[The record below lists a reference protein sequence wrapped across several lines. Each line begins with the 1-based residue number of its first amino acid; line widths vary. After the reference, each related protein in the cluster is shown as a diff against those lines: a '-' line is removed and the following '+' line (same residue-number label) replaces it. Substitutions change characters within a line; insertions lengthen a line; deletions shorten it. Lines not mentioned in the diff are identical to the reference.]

1 MIQVSVG
8 MCDEHIVSLQ
18 CKGHAGYAASGK
30 DLVCAG
36 VSSIL
41 FGALNALDE
50 LESGNAELRV
60 TNSKISIR
68 VKEDSE
74 HIQLLLKMIL
84 IQLKTVQESYQEY
97 IEIKKMEVQ
106 P

>member
-1 MIQVSVG
+1 MIHVSIG
-8 MCDEHIVSLQ
+8 MWDGHIISIE
-18 CKGHAGYAASGK
+18 CKGHAGYAESGK

-50 LESGNAELRV
+50 MEKEYVRLRV

-68 VKEDSE
+68 VLQDNE

-84 IQLKTVQESYQEY
+84 IQLETVRESYQEY
-97 IEIKKMEVQ
+97 IEIKKLEVQ

>member
-1 MIQVSVG
+1 MIQVSIG
-8 MCDEHIVSLQ
+8 MCEEHIISLQ
-18 CKGHAGYAASGK
+18 CKGHAGYAEAGK

-50 LESGNAELRV
+50 MESKSVDLRV

>member
-1 MIQVSVG
+1 MIHVSVG
-8 MCDEHIVSLQ
+8 MWDEHIISIQ
-18 CKGHAGYAASGK
+18 CKGHAGYAESGK

-41 FGALNALDE
+41 FVALNALDE
-50 LESGNAELRV
+50 MEADHMELRV

-68 VKEDSE
+68 VMEDSE
-74 HIQLLLKMIL
+74 HVQLLLKMIL
-84 IQLKTVQESYQEY
+84 IQLETVRESYQEY
-97 IEIKKMEVQ
+97 IEIKKLEVQ

>member
-8 MCDEHIVSLQ
+8 MCDEQILSLQ
-18 CKGHAGYAASGK
+18 CTGHAGYAEAGK

-41 FGALNALDE
+41 FGALNALNE
-50 LESGNAELRV
+50 LEKGNAELRV
-60 TNSKISIR
+60 TKSKISIR

>member
-1 MIQVSVG
+1 MIQVSIG
-8 MCDEHIVSLQ
+8 MCEEHIIPLQ
-18 CKGHAGYAASGK
+18 CKGHAGYAEAGK

-50 LESGNAELRV
+50 MEKDNVDLRV

-68 VKEDSE
+68 GKEDSE

>member
-1 MIQVSVG
+1 
-8 MCDEHIVSLQ
+8 MCEDHILSIR
-18 CKGHAGYAASGK
+18 CKGHAGYAESGK

-36 VSSIL
+36 VSSIM

-50 LESGNAELRV
+50 LENGHAELRV
-60 TNSKISIR
+60 SDSKISIR
-68 VKEDSE
+68 VTEDSE

-84 IQLKTVQESYQEY
+84 IQLKTVQKSYQEY

>member
-1 MIQVSVG
+1 MNDDIVELRAIIDSL
-8 MCDEHIVSLQ
+8 DEME
-18 CKGHAGYAASGK
+18 K
-30 DLVCAG
+30 DNVDLR
-36 VSSIL
+36 VSS
-41 FGALNALDE
+41 
-50 LESGNAELRV
+50 
-60 TNSKISIR
+60 SKISIR

>member
-1 MIQVSVG
+1 MIQVSIG
-8 MCDEHIVSLQ
+8 MCGGHIISLQ
-18 CKGHAGYAASGK
+18 CKGHAGYAVSGK

-50 LESGNAELRV
+50 MENGNAELRV